1 MQKLLLTLLFTQLL
15 LSDYTI
21 SYQFYS
27 GSEVRLIET
36 MQYKNSKN
44 IKLSYH
50 YDNDNNIEETG
61 LYRILGKNY
70 IVSDGDDKLTYKE
83 MIVNDTYSKNNN
95 FNKQPF
101 FKLIKK
107 LDKEYIAGFNG
118 EIWLVESTEDGKTE
132 QEKIVICSNGELV
145 SAVKD
150 YFNIMRDFGEGAS
163 GQEFDDEF
171 ESMFMVKQGYVLI
184 AADGIELVKFEKNS
198 ISSKVFTLPKGV
210 TKYIDKD

>member
-1 MQKLLLTLLFTQLL
+1 
-15 LSDYTI
+15 
-21 SYQFYS
+21 
-27 GSEVRLIET
+27 